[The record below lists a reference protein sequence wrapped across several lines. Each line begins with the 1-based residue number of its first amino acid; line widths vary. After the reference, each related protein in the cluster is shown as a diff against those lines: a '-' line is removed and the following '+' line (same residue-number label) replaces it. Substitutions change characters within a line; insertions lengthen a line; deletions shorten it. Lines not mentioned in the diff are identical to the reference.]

1 MDLNALTNIVYLLS
15 AVTFVL
21 GIKLMCHPETAQRGN
36 LIAAVGIVSA
46 VVVTLMDAHIER
58 FEYILIGL
66 VAGALF
72 GLRFAR
78 QTPMTSILPAVALL
92 NGFGG
97 LASLLVAWAEFHA
110 HPAGQGWLGGIL
122 LWFAAISGGTAFSG
136 SIMMWGKVQGKISG
150 KPFGWQRYVS
160 LAIIFGMAASG
171 VLFSMDTVAPNAYR
185 YFALFAVLS
194 TILGAIWAAPF
205 DKNDFPTAISMLNA
219 CAGLAACVLGLV
231 FQNILLVAAGA
242 LVCGSGIALALSML
256 KETTR
261 PAVNVLAG
269 GFRDSD

>member
-1 MDLNALTNIVYLLS
+1 MNALTNIVYFLS
-15 AVTFVL
+15 AATFVL
-21 GIKLMCHPETAQRGN
+21 GIKLLRHPETAQRGN
-36 LIAAVGIVSA
+36 LIAAVGMVSA
-46 VVVTLMDAHIER
+46 VAVTLMDARIGR

-78 QTPMTSILPAVALL
+78 QTPLTDNLPAVALL

-122 LWFAAISGGTAFSG
+122 LWLATISGGAAFSG
-136 SIMMWGKVQGKISG
+136 SITIWGRMQGKISG
-150 KPFGWQRYVS
+150 KLFGWQRYVA
-160 LAIIFGMAASG
+160 LAVIFGIAASG
-171 VLFSMDTVAPNAYR
+171 FLFSMDTVAPNAYR

-194 TILGAIWAAPF
+194 LIFGAIWAVPF
-205 DKNDFPTAISMLNA
+205 EKTDFPVAVSMHNA
-219 CAGLAACVLGLV
+219 CAGLAACALGFV
-231 FQNILLVAAGA
+231 FQNTLLVAAGA
-242 LVCGSGIALALSML
+242 LVCGSGVSLAITML
-256 KETTR
+256 KSASR
-261 PAVNVLAG
+261 PPANILAG